1 MSQLGFTFVAE
12 APTQEPAPFKVL
24 PLEPFKPLDA
34 QTAIP
39 LYLAMI
45 ERHHAAMLAGDEKT
59 ALTIRKDAHK
69 LAAQMNEDG
78 TTFGIIAGDDAPGC
92 VLERETQAPA
102 GTVPLWGQSGD
113 FIIDVDGMH
122 VRIEQDGIFGIGASS
137 MPWPGFSAH
146 IVDRDKPFFSETGY
160 RSFLGI
166 HAPMVP
172 GMTPDTVAV
181 EVIRGLIASERKPA
195 RKTRKV
201 KT

>member
-12 APTQEPAPFKVL
+12 APTQEPAPFRVL

-45 ERHHAAMLAGDEKT
+45 DRHHAAMLAGDEKT

-146 IVDRDKPFFSETGY
+146 IVDRDKPFLSDTGY

-172 GMTPDTVAV
+172 NMTPDTVAR
-181 EVIRGLIASERKPA
+181 EVIRGLIASEQKPA
-195 RKTRKV
+195 RKNRKV
-201 KT
+201 KA